1 MQIKLKRYFQAT
13 FFLLSLASF
22 GLSSDAAEW
31 SPTQTLEFVVPAGPG
46 GALDQVGR
54 EVQQFFE
61 KTQRSKFQMIVVN
74 KGGGNGKIAFDIL
87 RQKTGDPHFLTI
99 NTTGYMSN
107 YLIGNLDILPHREL
121 TPLAILQ
128 DEYLVL
134 AVRADSPIKNLSE
147 VIQKLKNDPSSLRIA
162 VATSI
167 GNHIHVGTA
176 KALKAAG
183 IDITKIVVVPFRSS
197 SDSVLAMIGGHI
209 ELVAATTPNVVSMVQ
224 AGKIRLLAVS
234 SEKRLGG
241 VFSSTPT
248 WRESGVDSDFHSTL
262 GILAPKGL
270 SQDQIDYWQTFFKN
284 LSSSKEWQGSME
296 KNQSHSHFIPIK
308 DTTSYYEQEFLSVK
322 EIVGD
327 LKLLGSAKN

>member
-1 MQIKLKRYFQAT
+1 MNQKLQRYFQSFILILAT
-13 FFLLSLASF
+13 VCNWSISN
-22 GLSSDAAEW
+22 AAEW
-31 SPTQTLEFVVPAGPG
+31 TPTQTLEFVVPAGAG

-74 KGGGNGKIAFDIL
+74 KGGGNGKIAFDVL

-134 AVRADSPIKNLSE
+134 ATRADSPIKNLSE
-147 VIQKLKNDPSSLRIA
+147 VIQKLKNDPTSLRIA

-176 KALKAAG
+176 KSLKAAG
-183 IDITKIVVVPFRSS
+183 VDITKIVVVPFRSS
-197 SDSVLAMIGGHI
+197 SDSVLAMMGGHI

-241 VFSSTPT
+241 VFTSTPT
-248 WRESGVDSDFHSTL
+248 WRESGIDSDFHSTL

-270 SQDQIDYWQTFFKN
+270 SAEQIDYWQTFFKN
-284 LSSSKEWQGSME
+284 LSASKEWQGSME
-296 KNQSHSHFIPIK
+296 KNQSHPHFIPSKETIN
-308 DTTSYYEQEFLSVK
+308 YYEQEFLSVK

-327 LKLLGSAKN
+327 LKLLGTSKN